1 MYKIED
7 FKHVIDTC
15 VPLIME
21 DTMKP
26 HFLQSDKDT
35 FVQYIKLFLYGYR
48 MTLLFHF
55 FFS

>member
-35 FVQYIKLFLYGYR
+35 FGCYYMV
-48 MTLLFHF
+48 TE
-55 FFS
+55 